1 MKSRAFHL
9 LNWAKAGSALSCRY
23 EESALQKKPDA
34 LVGVEVAVHTDCVF
48 IDGRIAAGPQRVDI
62 EKIVRDVDR
71 APAMAAH
78 GIRIQGSDEQINYW
92 PAAHSVS
99 GELGRRLLKKY
110 LTANEAVRGAQPMSG
125 GHRVTEEIDFMRV

>member
-48 IDGRIAAGPQRVDI
+48 IDGRIVAGP
-62 EKIVRDVDR
+62 R
-71 APAMAAH
+71 ALISRRSSAMWTVLPAMAAH
-78 GIRIQGSDEQINYW
+78 GIGYAGSDEQINYW